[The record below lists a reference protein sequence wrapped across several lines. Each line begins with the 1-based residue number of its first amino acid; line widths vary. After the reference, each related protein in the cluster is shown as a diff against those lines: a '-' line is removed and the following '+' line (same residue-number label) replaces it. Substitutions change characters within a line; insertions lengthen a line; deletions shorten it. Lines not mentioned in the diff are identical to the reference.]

1 MKLFPESY
9 TKYDHFPSRESQ
21 KALQKTQF
29 KNTLSKEK
37 QVLEIGCGTGYFAQK
52 FLLPSCQPCRRLVVT
67 DVQPEMVDFRRQ
79 NFSHSDIVHDVLDI
93 ASPNLDTFLD
103 KYGKFD
109 RIFSFLSFHMIHP
122 INVAYANVAKLLNEG
137 GECLIT
143 AFSSFDIA
151 DVWAEVCETDAWR
164 GRIPVSTTDSYPRT
178 IANETFNFNCI
189 KPAAQVEAEVRNRLR
204 GTGLKCISCEVYDS
218 TWKYDDI
225 DSLLDMFL
233 TLLPFKP
240 VIPNE
245 EWSDFRSL
253 WADLTTRKLAPVPG
267 QPLEVKLTVSAIHGC
282 RSE

>member
-1 MKLFPESY
+1 MMKFFPDSY
-9 TKYDHFPSRESQ
+9 AKYDQFPGRESE
-21 KALQKTQF
+21 KALQKTHF
-29 KNTLSKEK
+29 KSTLSKEQ
-37 QVLEIGCGTGYFAQK
+37 QVLEIACGTGYYARN
-52 FLLPSCQPCRRLVVT
+52 FLLPSCQPCGRLVVT
-67 DVQPEMVDFRRQ
+67 DVQPEMIEFARQ
-79 NFSHSDIVHDVLDI
+79 NFSHGDIIHDILDI
-93 ASPNLDTFLD
+93 ASPNLTEFLE

-122 INVAYANVAKLLNEG
+122 VNVAYANVAKLLNEG

-164 GRIPVSTTDSYPRT
+164 GRIPDPRT

-189 KPAAQVEAEVRNRLR
+189 KPAAQVESEVRNKLR
-204 GTGLKCISCEVYDS
+204 GTGLECISCEVYHS
-218 TWKYDDI
+218 TWQYADI

-233 TLLPFKP
+233 TVLPFKP
-240 VIPNE
+240 VIPDE

-253 WADLTTRKLAPVPG
+253 WADLTTRKLAPLPG
-267 QPLEVKLTVSAIHGC
+267 QPLELKLTFSAIHGC